1 MAFATIVAVAS
12 LLLGVSAQSVEF
24 RNSINLVRPDGW
36 ICMSGFQHDDYLFS
50 SCSSFDVGPDFSHE
64 LQVWD
69 CNTLPCEPLVAAPLG
84 DDSMPVQMN
93 VYERIDAGHFRF
105 IAETNVSVI
114 IECIASKNADA
125 DSAFISFKGVFCNVI
140 FDLTDIRIEN
150 DYVNFAGMS
159 SYNTTGDVRVVGTGR
174 PSMTSDL
181 FHIDCLYDNSTCYVI
196 AVDNV
201 ATYYSGLIA
210 TFTAKTANAGSITFF
225 SDVEYLTGRG
235 AIIKLE
241 CDPIYVTL
249 GEHDPDCTFIS
260 ISVIDDCPPY
270 SFLGIE
276 LVIKAFGQ
284 EVTVL
289 ASATDWINPSGYMS
303 GAIASFF
310 CSDQFG
316 PGYKCTEYEVNL
328 HQGPSSG
335 CYAGACYY
343 GMKNTITTSL
353 GGEFF
358 ATGIP
363 VANMALGQIST
374 FVCEDLPMV
383 LCSHAGDFRPNSP
396 PVSDTYGY
404 NAHYN
409 SQGSRLSVTSGYTEV
424 YYGNHNLWTVDTTFN
439 TTIPIGYNPT
449 PATYRKIN
457 KIMNSKKRSQMSL
470 EDENNFICMHEDRI
484 LESLKR
490 HGFEKMIADVNCIV

>member
-24 RNSINLVRPDGW
+24 RNSHNLVRPDGW
-36 ICMSGFQHDDYLFS
+36 ICMSGIHHDDYLFT
-50 SCSSFDVGPDFSHE
+50 SCSSFDVGPEIVHE

-69 CNTLPCEPLVAAPLG
+69 CDTLPCTPVASTPFG
-84 DDSMPVQMN
+84 DDSIPIQMN

-105 IAETNVSVI
+105 IAETNISVV
-114 IECIASKNADA
+114 IECIVSKNV
-125 DSAFISFKGVFCNVI
+125 DSSFISFDGMTCDII
-140 FDLTDIRIEN
+140 FDLTDIRYDL
-150 DYVNFAGMS
+150 DYVNFAGMAT
-159 SYNTTGDVRVVGTGR
+159 YNATGDVRITGTGQ
-174 PSMTSDL
+174 PSRTSGL
-181 FHIDCLYDNSTCYVI
+181 IHIDCLYTNSTCHTI
-196 AVDNV
+196 AIDNV
-201 ATYYSGLIA
+201 VDYYPGIKSTY
-210 TFTAKTANAGSITFF
+210 TTKVANAGSITFF
-225 SDVEYLTGRG
+225 SDTEYLTGRG
-235 AIIKLE
+235 AIVKLE
-241 CDPIYVTL
+241 CDPVYITL
-249 GEHDPDCTFIS
+249 GEHNPNCDFIS
-260 ISVIDDCPPY
+260 ISTIDDCPPY

-276 LVIKAFGQ
+276 LIIKSFGN

-289 ASATDWINPSGYMS
+289 ASATDWIDPNGYMS

-328 HQGPSSG
+328 HQGPSSN
-335 CYAGACYY
+335 CYADACYY
-343 GMKNTITTSL
+343 GMRNTITTSL
-353 GGEFF
+353 HGEYF
-358 ATGIP
+358 AAGIP

-424 YYGNHNLWTVDTTFN
+424 YYGNHNLWTVDTIFN
-439 TTIPIGYNPT
+439 TTIPIEYNPS
-449 PATYRKIN
+449 PATYKKIK
-457 KIMNSKKRSQMSL
+457 KIMAGKKRSVMSP
-470 EDENNFICMHEDRI
+470 EEENAFICMHEDRI
-484 LESLKR
+484 LESLKQ
-490 HGFEKMIADVNCIV
+490 HGFENMIAKVNCTM